1 MESTLPVEPN
11 ESVTVPVEP
20 TPAIKAGWLRAVLSL
35 PLWIAAQA
43 LMSIVALGLIGFG
56 KADNTAYLVGSPM
69 GIVVQLLQMAGT
81 LLVVLPFC
89 RFIDRRS
96 IISLGLA
103 LDSKIVRDLIAGV
116 LCGIALISSIF
127 VIIYFLGGITVTG
140 MEFPGASLVFMFFM
154 LVIVA
159 VNEELFIRG
168 YLLSNF
174 MASTNKYVALAISSL
189 IFSLGHFF
197 NPNSSLIG
205 LLNII
210 LAGLVLGIYYVHR
223 RNLWFPIGIH
233 FAWNF
238 FQGPFYGSE
247 VSGVKVPSVLQTTST
262 GSELLTGGSFG
273 FEASVVTSVVL
284 ALSVLAIHWLYRPSL
299 TQGERGLLRLP

>member
-1 MESTLPVEPN
+1 MEHTLPLESHEP
-11 ESVTVPVEP
+11 VKVLDEP
-20 TPAIKAGWLRAVLSL
+20 PPAIRAGWLRAVLSL
-35 PLWIAAQA
+35 PLWTAAQV
-43 LMSIVALGLIGFG
+43 LLSIVALGLIGSD
-56 KADNTAYLVGSPM
+56 KADDMAYLVRTPS
-69 GIVVQLLQMAGT
+69 GIIVQLLQFIGT
-81 LLVVLPFC
+81 LAVVLLFR

-96 IISLGLA
+96 LISLGFA
-103 LDSKIVRDLIAGV
+103 LDSRIAKDLIAGV

-127 VIIYFLGGITVTG
+127 VIIYLLGGITITG
-140 MEFPGASLVFMFFM
+140 IAFPGVPLIFMTVM

-168 YLLSNF
+168 YLLTNF

-189 IFSLGHFF
+189 IFSVGHFF
-197 NPNSSLIG
+197 NPNTSLIG
-205 LLNII
+205 FLNII

-233 FAWNF
+233 FAWNL

-247 VSGVKVPSVLQTTST
+247 VSGVPVPSVVQITST

-284 ALSVLAIHWLYRPSL
+284 ALSVFVIHLLYRSRAVDSGQTPPS
-299 TQGERGLLRLP
+299 QP